1 VVAQLWPRGRPDPAA
16 VRRAAWVARCIG
28 RGATVPLGR
37 ADVEAL
43 AAVLQSRRLE
53 PGSVLFAAGAGP
65 EGVWMIQSGQVEL
78 SVGSGRRR
86 AVVEIL
92 HAGDVDGDIPLLLRM
107 PPPYTARA
115 VDPVEC
121 LYLTPEGFDRLLA
134 DHSQVARRWLTSVAT
149 RLAHSQTRL
158 LGLLGGT
165 LTQQT
170 ARLLLDEADAAGRV
184 ALPQRTLAAM
194 LGAQRPSVNKV
205 LGELANRQLVN
216 LAYRTIRIID
226 RDGLAQVA
234 R

>member
-1 VVAQLWPRGRPDPAA
+1 VVTQLWSRGGPDPAA

-28 RGATVPLGR
+28 RGATVPLGPS
-37 ADVEAL
+37 DVDAL
-43 AAVLQSRRLE
+43 AAELQSRRLS
-53 PGSVLFAAGAGP
+53 PGSVLFAADAGP
-65 EGVWMIQSGQVEL
+65 GGVWMIQSGLVEL

-86 AVVEIL
+86 AVVQIMR
-92 HAGDVDGDIPLLLRM
+92 AGDVDGDIPLLLRM
-107 PPPYTARA
+107 PPPYTACA

-134 DHSQVARRWLTSVAT
+134 ERPQVARRWLTSVAT

-158 LGLLGGT
+158 LGLLGAT

-205 LGELANRQLVN
+205 LGELAGWQLVE
-216 LAYRTIRIID
+216 LAYRTIRITD
-226 RDGLAQVA
+226 RDGLAQAA